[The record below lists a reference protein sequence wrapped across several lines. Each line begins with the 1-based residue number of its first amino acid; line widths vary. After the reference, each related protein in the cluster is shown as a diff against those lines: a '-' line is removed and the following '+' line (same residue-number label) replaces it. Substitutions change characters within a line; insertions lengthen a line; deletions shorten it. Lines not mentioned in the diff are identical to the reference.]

1 MAGER
6 SGGKPTARPLLTVI
20 FGWPILFKF
29 FHNFSFNFLSNPFVF
44 SFLIITL
51 SLSLSQSHVLFFF
64 FFFFFFFFCRSID
77 RSSKAA
83 DIVSNT
89 MVVGGKGKK
98 KIEITRIVE
107 KPKRRVTFSKRR
119 KGLFKKA
126 AELNVLCGSDTAVI
140 SVSKAGTVFAAGRPS
155 LVHGLLLGTGA
166 TDGGRGV
173 ELDCTRLE
181 RMGWDDLVK
190 ELAALN
196 KSQLE
201 IELLMANRN
210 AAASVMSQK
219 AHVFVDAAAAATAP
233 PPAFPTPSSSGGIEE
248 DESTGLLPLTSGGCS
263 GGLVGDREDEISDFL
278 EYEEL
283 IALPTLSS
291 SGLEDEATGLLPLP
305 IGCSGGVVGN
315 SEDEIFDFLLEDE
328 ELIALPTLSELLE
341 DETTCLLS
349 PASGSSGPVGDSG
362 DDEEIFDLLQ
372 DEELIALLQS
382 YI

>member
-20 FGWPILFKF
+20 FGWPISFKF
-29 FHNFSFNFLSNPFVF
+29 FPNSSFNFLSNPFVF

-51 SLSLSQSHVLFFF
+51 SLSLSITRSLLLLLL
-64 FFFFFFFFCRSID
+64 SID
-77 RSSKAA
+77 RSNKAA

-89 MVVGGKGKK
+89 MVGGKGKK

-126 AELNVLCGSDTAVI
+126 VELDVLCGSDTAVI
-140 SVSKAGTVFAAGRPS
+140 SVSEAGTVFAAGRPS

-166 TDGGRGV
+166 AGGGHGM
-173 ELDCTRLE
+173 ELDYTRLE
-181 RMGWDDLVK
+181 RMGCDDLAK
-190 ELAALN
+190 KLAALT

-219 AHVFVDAAAAATAP
+219 AHVFVDADAATATVP
-233 PPAFPTPSSSGGIEE
+233 PPAFPTPSSLGGIEE
-248 DESTGLLPLTSGGCS
+248 DESTDLLPLTSGGCS

-283 IALPTLSS
+283 IALSTLSS

-305 IGCSGGVVGN
+305 IGYSGGVVGN
-315 SEDEIFDFLLEDE
+315 SEDGIFNFLLEDE
-328 ELIALPTLSELLE
+328 ELIALSTPSELLE
-341 DETTCLLS
+341 DETTCLIP
-349 PASGSSGPVGDSG
+349 PASGSSGFVGYSG
-362 DDEEIFDLLQ
+362 DDEEIFDLLE